1 MRRIV
6 STSILLASISA
17 GLPTA
22 ALAESNSLYLISN
35 GGLVLVGAFP
45 DQSACVT
52 AGRAATTASSPSP
65 GPITVTLVCVPT
77 APSKKESE

>member
-6 STSILLASISA
+6 STTILLASISA

-22 ALAESNSLYLISN
+22 ALADSNSLYLISN
-35 GGLVLVGAFP
+35 GGLILVGAFP
-45 DQSACVT
+45 DQPACVA

-65 GPITVTLVCVPT
+65 GSITVTLVCVPT
-77 APSKKESE
+77 PAPSKKE